1 MHEATGIFWANLT
14 PFSLQT
20 CAYAA
25 EGSAASSVCRAEVDG
40 CNLAS
45 ACTDAGGVYC
55 PETSVQPFIT
65 VTNVRKTPSW
75 PRSRANFSM
84 LQLYSRRNAWANWHL
99 LGQPNTFLAKAAPGD
114 WLDPNSSQSS
124 ARARKL
130 AGGRQRL
137 VEQTADAEL
146 VARLLAEAGVDV
158 DAAVGSGA
166 ANSRG
171 HGVP

>member
-1 MHEATGIFWANLT
+1 MRGPTGIFWANLT

-65 VTNVRKTPSW
+65 VTKTAIDHSPVT
-75 PRSRANFSM
+75 P
-84 LQLYSRRNAWANWHL
+84 
-99 LGQPNTFLAKAAPGD
+99 
-114 WLDPNSSQSS
+114 WLDDGQQGTKS
-124 ARARKL
+124 A
-130 AGGRQRL
+130 
-137 VEQTADAEL
+137 VEI
-146 VARLLAEAGVDV
+146 VDHV
-158 DAAVGSGA
+158 EPTEGA
-166 ANSRG
+166 PATYQV
-171 HGVP
+171 HF